1 MKFVDQIATYIEEQ
15 KLNLDH
21 LVIVLPSIRAKKYV
35 MKALANKQAKPFFA
49 PEIWTIDQWIREHST
64 FKVQDKLATIFDL
77 YKVHQDLCE
86 EDEDASFDSFLT
98 WVPMLLSDFEE
109 LEKYLVDAN
118 LLFKNLRDIRE
129 IERWS
134 PENEPLT
141 EAQEKY
147 LRFWDRLPT
156 YYGRLQAELKK
167 SNKAFGGMAF
177 RQVAEEISLVF
188 KKDKDAHF
196 LFAGFN
202 ALSKSELTII
212 RQLRN
217 MGRAEFL
224 INADSYY
231 LQAKHHEAGAFLR
244 DTLNFLEI
252 RQPNFVVHNM
262 ANEAKKIKV
271 IECTQHVGQVHVAS
285 TLLAQL
291 SRPEM
296 DHTLLLLADEDL
308 VMPMIKN
315 LPLNV
320 EQANITMGIQLRNTP
335 IKLWVDLLFSFQES
349 LERFQSANAYYH
361 KDLTRL
367 WKHPFYTALLPASC
381 RKAQLKL
388 EKEITDKNKLFI
400 GKDRVSHGDELLREF
415 YSLLGHS
422 WWNDWSKALEIMRLL
437 NRQIYEALSEK
448 EEFEKAII
456 RAFDGSVQTFA
467 NQWTSEAPEM
477 ARRTFRN
484 LFQQSYNATAIAYEG
499 NPTEG
504 LQIMGLLETRLLDF
518 KRIICLGLNEGKMP
532 PGNPLQTLIPM
543 DLRAGV
549 GMPTSREK
557 HGLFAHHFYRLLH
570 EVQDLT
576 ITYTNMKEEMMSSE
590 ASRYL
595 QQIELE
601 WVRENKQINFEKAIY
616 TLEAETK
623 NVRLDEV
630 EKTPE
635 ILAKLDE
642 VLGRSLSASGIIK
655 FLSCPLD
662 YYYRYLLEYGEEDDV
677 EEEINAS
684 SLGTILHEAL
694 EEMYTPFA
702 MYNGEG
708 EKQEKARPVTAVDI
722 AEMQAKGEAQ
732 VHKGFLK
739 HYDNDEKAFLTGKN
753 YLSYKMA
760 QKLLDRYLV
769 FEKER
774 VAKMK
779 TPCWIFGLERSLS
792 WEHTFEVNGEQK
804 TIRLVGNIDRINY
817 IEDKMEVIDYKSGSP
832 SNGVF
837 VVKRNAKK
845 EMELEDLLFET
856 LTHESGSGKFLLQ
869 LFVYGLLIKENLKT
883 IPNKLEIIS
892 FIKYPEGGLS
902 LESPDYTL
910 EEMLNAFPAVLERIV
925 REMYDSNVPF
935 RHKDKYRSY
944 CQYCN

>member
-1 MKFVDQIATYIEEQ
+1 MKFVDQIAQYIENQ
-15 KLNLDH
+15 KLDMDH
-21 LVIVLPSIRAKKYV
+21 LVLVLPSIRAKKYV
-35 MKALANKQAKPFFA
+35 MKALADRQTKPFFA
-49 PEIWTIDQWIREHST
+49 PEIWTIDQWIRENST
-64 FKVQDKLATIFDL
+64 YRIQDKLATIFEL
-77 YKVHQDLCE
+77 YKIHQELCE

-98 WVPMLLSDFEE
+98 WVQMLLSDFEE
-109 LEKYLVDAN
+109 LEKYLVDAK

-147 LRFWDRLPT
+147 LRFWDRLPA
-156 YYGRLQAELKK
+156 YYGKLQAALKK
-167 SNKAFGGMAF
+167 ENLAYSGMAF

-188 KKDKDAHF
+188 NKDKDAYF
-196 LFAGFN
+196 LFCGFN
-202 ALSKSELTII
+202 ALSKAELTIM
-212 RQLRN
+212 RQLRK

-224 INADSYY
+224 INADAYY
-231 LQAKHHEAGAFLR
+231 LKPNHHEAGAFLR
-244 DTLNFLEI
+244 DALNFMEI
-252 RQPNFVVHNM
+252 RQPHFVTHKM
-262 ANEAKKIKV
+262 ASEPKRLKV
-271 IECTQHVGQVHVAS
+271 IECTQHIGQVHVAS
-285 TLLAQL
+285 TILAQL
-291 SRPEM
+291 SREEI
-296 DHTLLLLADEDL
+296 DQTLLLLADEDL

-320 EQANITMGIQLRNTP
+320 EKANITMGIQLRNTP

-349 LERFQSANAYYH
+349 LERFNSANAYYH
-361 KDLTRL
+361 KDLARL
-367 WKHPFYTALLPASC
+367 WKHPFYQALLPKEC
-381 RKAQLKL
+381 EKAQLKL

-400 GKDRVSHGDELLREF
+400 GKDRVAHNSPLLHEF
-415 YSLLGHS
+415 YRLIGES
-422 WWNDWSKALEIMRLL
+422 WGQNWAKALDVMRSL
-437 NRQIYEALSEK
+437 NTMIFQVLTEK

-456 RAFDGSVQTFA
+456 RAFDANVQNFA
-467 NQWTSEAPEM
+467 NQWTNEAPEM
-477 ARRTFRN
+477 ARRTFRT
-484 LFQQSYNATAIAYEG
+484 LFQQSYNSAAIAYEG
-499 NPTEG
+499 NPIEG
-504 LQIMGLLETRLLDF
+504 LQIMGLLETRMLDF
-518 KRIICLGLNEGKMP
+518 QRIICLGLNEGNMP

-570 EVQDLT
+570 EVEDMT

-601 WVRENKQINFEKAIY
+601 WSRENEHFSLEKSVY

-630 EKTPE
+630 EKTAE

-642 VLGRSLSASGIIK
+642 VLERSLSASGINK

-702 MYNGEG
+702 MYNAEG

-739 HYDNDEKAFLTGKN
+739 HYDNDAKAFLTGKN

-769 FEKER
+769 YEKER
-774 VAKMK
+774 ISKMS

-792 WEHTFEVNGEQK
+792 WEHTFEVNGAQK

-817 IEDKMEVIDYKSGSP
+817 LNEKMEVIDYKSGSP

-837 VVKRNAKK
+837 VIKRNPKK
-845 EMELEDLLFET
+845 ELELEDVLFDT
-856 LTHESGSGKFLLQ
+856 LTHDNGSGKFLLQ
-869 LFVYGLLIKENLKT
+869 LFIYGLLIRENLKT

-892 FIKYPEGGLS
+892 FIKYPDGGLS
-902 LESPDYTL
+902 LESPDYSM
-910 EEMLNAFPAVLERIV
+910 EEMLDAFPAVLERIV
-925 REMYDSNVPF
+925 REMYDDTIPF
-935 RHKDKYRSY
+935 QHKDKYRSY
-944 CQYCN
+944 CQYCH